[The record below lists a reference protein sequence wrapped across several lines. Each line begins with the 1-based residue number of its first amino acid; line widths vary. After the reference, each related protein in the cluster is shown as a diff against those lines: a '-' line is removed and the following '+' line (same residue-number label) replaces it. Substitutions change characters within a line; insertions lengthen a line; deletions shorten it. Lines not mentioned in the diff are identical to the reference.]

1 MSQQQ
6 QQQAHIEELK
16 RHFENVRVVRQTS
29 SETLLQVEHMNPDR
43 GYTLVLYVALDSK
56 FPRTPPT
63 VAYFGGRKVPI
74 TAVGADNSTSGEWN
88 PTTSRLV
95 DAVAV
100 AFSNLANLWGSAAPP
115 SMEQIANQLEALSDS
130 MLEDIISN
138 PNCLESYAY
147 QLPFLKS
154 IRDASG
160 QTIDDIERVAKENLT
175 LEPEVEGLR
184 KEVDD
189 LQQRLDA
196 QLSVLKKLQASTP
209 LLDAVSSPEA
219 LAKTFAADVLTLD
232 KQCED
237 IAKKLLAVDCNADRR
252 RFDDLLEEYRKKA
265 KERHIMDLKRRA
277 YHASLN

>member
-6 QQQAHIEELK
+6 QQEAHINELK
-16 RHFENVRVVRQTS
+16 RHFEGVRVVRQTP
-29 SETLLQVEHMNPDR
+29 SETLLQVDHINPDR
-43 GYTLVLYVALDSK
+43 GYTLMLYVALDSK
-56 FPRTPPT
+56 FPQTPPT
-63 VAYFGGRKVPI
+63 VAYFSGRKIPI
-74 TAVGADNSTSGEWN
+74 IAMETDNATSDGWN
-88 PTTSRLV
+88 PETSRLV

-100 AFSNLANLWGSAAPP
+100 AFSNLANLWGSAVPP
-115 SMEQIANQLEALSDS
+115 SMDQITSQLESLSDS

-147 QLPFLKS
+147 QLPFLKG

-175 LEPEVEGLR
+175 LQPEVEGLR

-196 QLSVLKKLQASTP
+196 QLSILKKTQASTP
-209 LLDAVSSPEA
+209 LLDSIGTPEA
-219 LAKTFAADVLTLD
+219 LAKTFAADVRMLD
-232 KQCED
+232 TQCED
-237 IAKKLLAVDCNADRR
+237 IAKELLSVDCNADRR
-252 RFDDLLEEYRKKA
+252 RFDGLLEEYRKKA